1 MKINYIVFNNGDDTY
16 SIYHYDNGKSTRI
29 DEKSYTS
36 FLEADKIAWNLAHPE
51 N

>member
-1 MKINYIVFNNGDDTY
+1 MKINYIVFNNGDNTF

-29 DEKSYTS
+29 DDKTYST
-36 FLEADKIAWNLAHPE
+36 FLEADKIAYNLAHSK